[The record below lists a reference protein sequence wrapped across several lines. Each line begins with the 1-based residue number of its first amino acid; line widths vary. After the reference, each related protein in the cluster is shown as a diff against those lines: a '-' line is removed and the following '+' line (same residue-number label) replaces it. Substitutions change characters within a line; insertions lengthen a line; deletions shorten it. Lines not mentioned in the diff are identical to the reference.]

1 MASQVSFTLPGSEY
15 QAEADRI
22 ARQKRMAEALQQD
35 AMQPMAM
42 PQQPG
47 VYVSPLEGVA
57 KLLKAWGGVKGMRR
71 ADEEQKT
78 LANQVQERRGADMSA
93 FVKALRGREATP
105 GGLVEDASGN
115 VTQADPIA
123 AQTASQSLQQ
133 VLPMLQTPEIQQAGL
148 GAMLQ
153 AIKDEKP
160 KDPKWQ
166 VTEKFDANGRPVKV
180 LVNLNDPTQTMP
192 FGDAKR
198 PEILQPGVEDAQAR
212 VRAAGRPQTT
222 IVNSQPGD
230 DKYLQ
235 ERRKAQA
242 ARFGELEK
250 SAESA
255 YKQIQTLDRFIE
267 ASNKGTSGGAQP
279 IISGVQNFL
288 SSFGYTPEQLKDV
301 RVMEQAI
308 GDILGNKMAEL
319 GARGLTDKDMEIL
332 RQALPRVNV
341 DKDSRIAIAEILKKT
356 AASTLGEYENARAE
370 EERIYPEFSKKTPV
384 QSWFKAYKDTKNKV
398 IEVDW

>member
-1 MASQVSFTLPGSEY
+1 MKQVSFTLPGSE
-15 QAEADRI
+15 QQVDAERI
-22 ARQKRMAEALQQD
+22 ARQKMMAQALQEQ
-35 AMQPMAM
+35 ALQPLEM
-42 PQQPG
+42 PKTPG
-47 VYVSPLEGVA
+47 VRISPLAGLA
-57 KLLKAWGGVKGMRR
+57 QMLKAHSGKR
-71 ADEEQKT
+71 AFEQAEGEQKA
-78 LANQVQERRGADMSA
+78 LAGQVQERRAADMSA
-93 FVKALRGREATP
+93 LVNALRGRQATP
-105 GGLVEDASGN
+105 GGLTEDAAGN
-115 VTQADPIA
+115 VTQADPMA
-123 AQTASQSLQQ
+123 AQTASQSLQAA
-133 VLPMLQTPEIQQAGL
+133 LPMIQTPEIQQAGF

-180 LVNLNDPTQTMP
+180 LVNLNNPAQTMP
-192 FGDAKR
+192 FGEAKR
-198 PEILQPGVEDAQAR
+198 PDILDPEVEAAQRR
-212 VRAAGRPQTT
+212 VREAGKPQTT
-222 IVNSQPGD
+222 IVNQQPGD

-242 ARFGELEK
+242 ATFAALEK

-255 YKQIQTLDRFIE
+255 YKQINTLDRFIE
-267 ASNKGTSGGAQP
+267 ASKKGTAGGAQP

-341 DKDSRIAIAEILKKT
+341 DKDSRIAVAEILKKT
-356 AASTLGEYENARAE
+356 AMSTLGEYENARAE
-370 EERIYPEFSKKTPV
+370 EERIYPDFAKKTPV
-384 QSWFKAYKDTKNKV
+384 QSWFKAYKDSKSNV
-398 IEVDW
+398 VEVDW